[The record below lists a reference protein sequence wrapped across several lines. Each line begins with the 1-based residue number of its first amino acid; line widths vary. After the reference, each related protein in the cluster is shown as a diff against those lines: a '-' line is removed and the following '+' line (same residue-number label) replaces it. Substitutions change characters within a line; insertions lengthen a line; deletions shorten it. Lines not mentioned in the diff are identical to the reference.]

1 MSEKYNG
8 WTNYETWRINL
19 EWFDNF
25 DLCVDF
31 GHYTLEDLDS
41 LDTNDLKDDLRELVE
56 VQLECDA
63 PTDSN
68 AYSYAMAFLANVNW
82 YEIAT
87 HCLQNAKQK
96 LELQR
101 V

>member
-8 WTNYETWRINL
+8 WANYETWRINL

-41 LDTNDLKDDLRELVE
+41 LDAHDLKDDLRELVE

>member
-1 MSEKYNG
+1 MSDKHNG
-8 WTNYETWRINL
+8 WTNYATWRVKL

-31 GHYTLEDLDS
+31 GHYTEADLVS
-41 LDTNDLKDDLRELVE
+41 LDACDLANDLKELVE
-56 VQLECDA
+56 MQLECDA
-63 PTDSN
+63 PTDTN
-68 AYSYAMAFLANVNW
+68 AYAYAMAFLSDVNW

-87 HCLQNAKQK
+87 HVLENAKSK
-96 LELQR
+96 LAS

>member
-1 MSEKYNG
+1 MTDTKYNG
-8 WTNYETWRINL
+8 WTNYATWRVNL

-31 GHYTLEDLDS
+31 GHYTQEDLDS
-41 LDTNDLKDDLRELVE
+41 LDAYDLKDDLKELVE
-56 VQLECDA
+56 MQLECDA

-68 AYSYAMAFLANVNW
+68 AYAYAMAFLNDVYW

-87 HCLQNAKQK
+87 HVLQNAKDA
-96 LELQR
+96 LVR
-101 V
+101 A

>member
-1 MSEKYNG
+1 MSDTKYNG
-8 WTNYETWRINL
+8 WTNYPTWRVNL

-31 GHYTLEDLDS
+31 GHYTKEDLDS
-41 LDTNDLKDDLRELVE
+41 LTAYDLKDDLQELVE
-56 VQLECDA
+56 MQLECDA

-68 AYSYAMAFLANVNW
+68 AYAYAMAFLQEVNW

-87 HCLQNAKQK
+87 HVLQNAKES
-96 LELQR
+96 LEG

>member
-41 LDTNDLKDDLRELVE
+41 LDAYDLKDDLRELVE
-56 VQLECDA
+56 VQLECDV

-68 AYSYAMAFLANVNW
+68 AYSYAMAFLGNVNW